1 MMIIIA
7 TILLAVG
14 GACFLVRV
22 IGGPSLADRIVAL
35 DGLVV
40 TIVAAIVLNS
50 IRLEVEWFLDVA
62 IFVAFI
68 AFVGAIAGSRFIERR
83 GG

>member
-1 MMIIIA
+1 MITVAIVLVA
-7 TILLAVG
+7 LG
-14 GACFLVRV
+14 GACFVVRV
-22 IGGPSLADRIVAL
+22 IGGPSLADRLVAL

-50 IRLEVEWFLDVA
+50 IRVDTEWFLDVA
-62 IFVAFI
+62 LVV
-68 AFVGAIAGSRFIERR
+68 AFVGFVATTAGARFIEQR